1 MAEQIARA
9 HNEQALSSK
18 FGNLVCK
25 FSVAFDIIRAFFCTV
40 RERVGYSQ
48 KSVINNGLYSE
59 YELESMCNLGE
70 LAKING
76 VFLTARIYNA
86 LSLTT
91 EVTYKIA
98 IQD

>member
-1 MAEQIARA
+1 MAEQIATT

-18 FGNLVCK
+18 FGNLVCIS
-25 FSVAFDIIRAFFCTV
+25 SVLHFISLELFLHC
-40 RERVGYSQ
+40 ERKGWIQS
-48 KSVINNGLYSE
+48 KSVINNGLYLE
-59 YELESMCNLGE
+59 YELESMCNLGK

-76 VFLTARIYNA
+76 VTARIYNA

-91 EVTYKIA
+91 EMTYKIA

>member
-59 YELESMCNLGE
+59 YELESMCNLGT

-76 VFLTARIYNA
+76 LTARIYMYNA